1 MAKKI
6 GIFFLFLTTL
16 AIYSCT
22 KEKNMVEATVV
33 DTGDITYEGCGYLLR
48 LNDSALLMPTYLP
61 GAYQHGGMQVKI
73 DYHHTGIKDTC
84 QYGSVIYDMVKL
96 DDIELNH

>member
-1 MAKKI
+1 MLKKYS
-6 GIFFLFLTTL
+6 FFFTVIVACCLC
-16 AIYSCT
+16 SCS

-33 DTGDITYEGCGYLLR
+33 DTGDITYDGCGYLLR
-48 LNDSALLMPTYLP
+48 LNDSALLKPTYMP
-61 GAYQHGGMQVKI
+61 GAYQHDGMQVKI

-96 DDIELNH
+96 DDIERKN